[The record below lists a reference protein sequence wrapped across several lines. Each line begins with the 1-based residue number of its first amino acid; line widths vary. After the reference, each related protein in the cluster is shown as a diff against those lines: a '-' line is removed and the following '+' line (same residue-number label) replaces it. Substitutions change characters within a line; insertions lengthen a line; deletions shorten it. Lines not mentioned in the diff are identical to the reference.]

1 MYLKDE
7 SGFFISGTGG
17 AKYWQ
22 AADYVRNASN
32 DNYNYRDV
40 DIMNEGHEEE
50 TNSTSSYIINDA
62 INTIHSYNKCLF
74 YTIFFSF
81 IGYLVYYIFKD
92 AV

>member
-22 AADYVRNASN
+22 TIDYVRNTSN
-32 DNYNYRDV
+32 DSYRDV

-50 TNSTSSYIINDA
+50 ETNSTTSYIINDA
-62 INTIHSYNKCLF
+62 INTINSYNKCLF